1 MFSLKLPLIAVI
13 LGSGCLSLP
22 ARGTPI
28 SLLKALEER
37 QSNASHWVDTWTSM
51 PQLVETANLPPAPFV
66 GFSLLNILGGLTRL
80 PPQTASSSVFN
91 DATVRQT
98 LHMSIGADR
107 IRIQIS
113 NTFGGSDLTIT
124 AASLGLPAGGKAGVS
139 GIEAS
144 PLNGLTFNGAD
155 SVTIPKG
162 KVAYTDP
169 IDFTIK
175 PMSMITVTMYLAK
188 GQSGNSITG
197 HPGSRTTSWYQ
208 SGNHVNATT
217 MSGSSSQHW

>member
-1 MFSLKLPLIAVI
+1 MFSLSVSLASVLLSTI
-13 LGSGCLSLP
+13 CLSLP
-22 ARGTPI
+22 AAGSP
-28 SLLKALEER
+28 LAFLKALEKR
-37 QSNASHWVDTWTSM
+37 QANASHWVDTWTSM
-51 PQLVETANLPPAPFV
+51 PQLVETANLPPSPFV
-66 GFSLLNILGGLTRL
+66 GFSHQKAFNWLT
-80 PPQTASSSVFN
+80 PYSQTASSAVFN

-98 LHMSIGADR
+98 LHMLIGADR

-113 NTFGGSDLTIT
+113 NMFGGSDLTIT
-124 AASLGLPAGGKAGVS
+124 AASVGLPTGGKADVS

-144 PLNGLTFNGAD
+144 LLKGLTFNGAD

-162 KVAYTDP
+162 KVACTDP
-169 IDFTIK
+169 VDFTIK

-197 HPGSRTTSWYQ
+197 HPGSRTTSYYA

-217 MSGSSSQHW
+217 MSGRSSQHW